1 MTMNLSIS
9 RHLLCDTL
17 NFSSPT
23 CTYAKKTK
31 VSFQWYF
38 SSLHYIE
45 FMKIKP

>member
-31 VSFQWYF
+31 VSFQNTLINGNLVL
-38 SSLHYIE
+38 STTLGL
-45 FMKIKP
+45 